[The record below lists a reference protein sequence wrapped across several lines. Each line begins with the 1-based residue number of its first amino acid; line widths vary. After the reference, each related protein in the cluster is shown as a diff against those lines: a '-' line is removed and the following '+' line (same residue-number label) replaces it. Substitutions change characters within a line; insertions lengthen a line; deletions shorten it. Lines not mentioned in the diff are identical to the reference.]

1 LIADTIEQRVILDL
15 LKKQK
20 KINSILEI
28 GCGDGRNTIN
38 ISKVLKKTKID
49 AFDFSS
55 SMIDLA
61 NKNKK
66 LIKIRNINF
75 FVNDVLKLNQI
86 KKKYDIVISKRCLI
100 NLNDFKQQLKVIN
113 SISNVLKKNGLFL
126 MCENSSIG
134 LKKIN
139 DLRKKIKLKKITP
152 PWHNKYFNDKKL
164 EKTVQKLKLV
174 EKIYTNSTYYFLSRI
189 LNAYI
194 AKKEKK
200 FLDYNSEINRLA
212 LLLPNDLVA
221 NFSQGIIWLWR
232 NKK

>member
-174 EKIYTNSTYYFLSRI
+174 EKIYTNSTYY
-189 LNAYI
+189 
-194 AKKEKK
+194 
-200 FLDYNSEINRLA
+200 
-212 LLLPNDLVA
+212 
-221 NFSQGIIWLWR
+221 
-232 NKK
+232 